1 LPLRSILL
9 LTPLLTLAA
18 ACGASHTSASNSP
31 SSHPKT
37 TSTVTAARVAV
48 PLPASYAALGASET
62 YGVGASP
69 FAHGYAYLVAKAL
82 HARHFRDT
90 GIPGTTL
97 RDAYDTELA
106 EALALRPGLATVFF
120 GYNDIT
126 AHVHLGSFLSD
137 LRDLALTLRSADTRV
152 LIIGLP
158 DLSAIPTAAI
168 ALAQLHVNLAAWNAG
183 IRAVA
188 RQTGAS
194 FLNLSRFSRELAS
207 HPGYISSDGLHP
219 SNRGHARL
227 AQVIVAAIRQ
237 DRLWPYR

>member
-1 LPLRSILL
+1 
-9 LTPLLTLAA
+9 
-18 ACGASHTSASNSP
+18 
-31 SSHPKT
+31 
-37 TSTVTAARVAV
+37 VAR
-48 PLPASYAALGASET
+48 
-62 YGVGASP
+62 
-69 FAHGYAYLVAKAL
+69 AL
-82 HARHFRDT
+82 HTRHFRDV

-97 RDAYDTELA
+97 HDAYDAELA

-120 GYNDIT
+120 GYNDIQ
-126 AHVHLGSFLSD
+126 AHVSLSSFLGD
-137 LRDLALTLRSADTRV
+137 LRDLALTLRSARAHV

-158 DLSAIPTAAI
+158 DLSFVPAA
-168 ALAQLHVNLAAWNAG
+168 ALVLAQLHLNLAAWNTG
-183 IRAVA
+183 MRAIA

-194 FLNLSRFSRELAS
+194 FLDLSSFSQELAS